1 VTNLLDNGPNIWQAE
16 CLEALN
22 PPLRASDLN
31 RSRRTPDRDALLREI
46 ERLRRENEK
55 LRDQAKQAAEE
66 IAEKNNQI
74 ADLERQLA
82 ARKQNSRNSSKPP
95 SSDGLAGESRLRG
108 RQQRRKPSGKKPG
121 GQPGHAG
128 KHRPQAPP
136 ERVNEVRTVLPEQCG
151 HCGHGLRQRLEEVQT
166 SGDVHRHQVVEVP
179 AIAAHIIEYQCHR
192 VICPRC
198 QKSTRAPIPEQAKR
212 QTGPQLTALVAY
224 LTVTCRM
231 PRRVLETVL
240 EQVLGTAVS
249 VGNTQACWEEAS
261 EAVAAPCQELE
272 QRLHREPVLNVD
284 ETGWR
289 TNGEKRY
296 LWAFVAAGFV
306 LYTIARTRG
315 SELLIQLL
323 GAVFEGI
330 LCSDRF
336 SGYLKYHQGKAQFCW
351 AHLKRNLLGV
361 LDFTKQTATER
372 FCRDALSVH
381 ASLFRLWHK
390 FRSGLIDRPQLLKRS
405 IRLQRRLFV
414 LAEAHL
420 DSPDR
425 QVQNLA
431 RALFEHAEQLF
442 TFLEHAGVEPTNNSA
457 ERALRTGVQ
466 WRKICFGN
474 RSAAG
479 EHATA
484 RLLTVT
490 QTCCLHKRSPLQYL
504 ASAISCHRSRQAV
517 PSLMSSQ
524 Q

>member
-1 VTNLLDNGPNIWQAE
+1 
-16 CLEALN
+16 LN
-22 PPLRASDLN
+22 PPPRASDPH
-31 RSRRTPDRDALLREI
+31 RRRRARDPEALLREI
-46 ERLRRENEK
+46 ERLRRENER

-66 IAEKNNQI
+66 IAEKDKQI

-108 RQQRRKPSGKKPG
+108 RQGRRKPSRRKPG
-121 GQPGHAG
+121 GQPGHPG

-136 ERVNEVRTVLPEQCG
+136 ERINEIHTVLPEQCG
-151 HCGHGLRQRLEEVQT
+151 HCGHGLAQRLAEVQT
-166 SGDVHRHQVVEVP
+166 SGEVHRHQVIEVP
-179 AIAAHIIEYQCHR
+179 VIAAHIIEYQCHR
-192 VICPRC
+192 VICPQC
-198 QKSTRAPIPEQAKR
+198 QKATRAPIPEQAKR
-212 QTGPQLTALVAY
+212 QTGPRLTALVAY

-249 VGNTQACWEEAS
+249 VGNTQTCWEEAS
-261 EAVAAPCQELE
+261 EAVATPYQELE
-272 QRLHREPVLNVD
+272 QQLHREAVLNVD

-296 LWAFVAAGFV
+296 LWAFVAGSFV
-306 LYTIARTRG
+306 LFTIAKTRG

-336 SGYLKYHQGKAQFCW
+336 SGYLKYHQGKAQLCW
-351 AHLKRNLLGV
+351 AHLKRNILGV
-361 LDFTKQTATER
+361 LDFTKQSATER
-372 FCRDALSVH
+372 FCRDALAVH

-390 FRSGLIDRPQLLKRS
+390 FRSGLIDRPQLLNRS
-405 IRLQRRLFV
+405 IRLQRRLLV
-414 LAEAHL
+414 LAETHL

-425 QVQNLA
+425 QVRNLA
-431 RALFEHAEQLF
+431 LALFEHAERLF

-466 WRKICFGN
+466 WRKVCFGN
-474 RSAAG
+474 RSAVG
-479 EHATA
+479 ERATA

-490 QTCCLHKRSPLQYL
+490 QTCRLHRRNTLQYL
-504 ASAISCHRSRQAV
+504 ATAISSHRLRQAV
-517 PSLMSSQ
+517 PSLMPRQ
-524 Q
+524 P

>member
-1 VTNLLDNGPNIWQAE
+1 M
-16 CLEALN
+16 N
-22 PPLRASDLN
+22 PPHRASDVGK
-31 RSRRTPDRDALLREI
+31 RRLAPDPDALLREI

-55 LRDQAKQAAEE
+55 LRDQAKQTTEE
-66 IAEKNNQI
+66 LAEKDKQI

-82 ARKQNSRNSSKPP
+82 ACKQNSRNSSKPP

-108 RQQRRKPSGKKPG
+108 RQQRSKPSRRKPG
-121 GQPGHAG
+121 GQPGHPG
-128 KHRPQAPP
+128 KHRPPAPP

-151 HCGHGLRQRLEEVQT
+151 HCGHGLGASLEEVQT
-166 SGDVHRHQVVEVP
+166 SGAVHRHQVVEVP
-179 AIAAHIIEYQCHR
+179 ALAAHIIEYQCHR
-192 VICPRC
+192 VVCPECR
-198 QKSTRAPIPEQAKR
+198 QSTRAAIPEQAKR

-240 EQVLGTAVS
+240 EQVLGTVVS
-249 VGNTQACWEEAS
+249 LGNTQACWEEAS

-272 QRLHREPVLNVD
+272 QQLNREAVLNVD

-296 LWAFVAAGFV
+296 LWAFVAARFV
-306 LYTIARTRG
+306 LFTIARTRG

-351 AHLKRNLLGV
+351 AHLKRNILGV
-361 LDFTKQTATER
+361 LDFTKFTATER
-372 FCRDALSVH
+372 FCRDALAVH

-390 FRSGLIDRPQLLKRS
+390 FRGGLIDRPQLLIRS
-405 IRLQRRLFV
+405 IRLQRRLLV
-414 LAEAHL
+414 LAESHL
-420 DSPDR
+420 DSSDR
-425 QVQNLA
+425 QVRNLA
-431 RALFEHAEQLF
+431 LALFEHAGRLF

-474 RSAAG
+474 RSAVG
-479 EHATA
+479 ERATA
-484 RLLTVT
+484 RLLTVN
-490 QTCCLHKRSPLQYL
+490 QTCRLHQRSPLQYL
-504 ASAISCHRSRQAV
+504 AGAISCHRLRQPA
-517 PSLMSSQ
+517 PSLMPGGR
-524 Q
+524 

>member
-1 VTNLLDNGPNIWQAE
+1 M
-16 CLEALN
+16 LN
-22 PPLRASDLN
+22 PLHRASDLN
-31 RSRRTPDRDALLREI
+31 TPRRTPDRDALLREI
-46 ERLRRENEK
+46 ERLQHENQE
-55 LRDQAKQAAEE
+55 LRDQAKQTAEQ
-66 IAEKNNQI
+66 IAEKDQQI

-95 SSDGLAGESRLRG
+95 SSDGLAGESRSRG
-108 RQQRRKPSGKKPG
+108 RQQPGKSSSRRKPG
-121 GQPGHAG
+121 GQMGHPG

-136 ERVNEVRTVLPEQCG
+136 ERVNEVHTVLPERCS
-151 HCGHGLRQRLEEVQT
+151 HCGHGLGQRLEEVQT
-166 SGDVHRHQVVEVP
+166 NGDVHRHQVIEVP
-179 AIAAHIIEYQCHR
+179 TIAAHIIEYQCHR
-192 VICPRC
+192 VICPQC
-198 QKSTRAPIPEQAKR
+198 QKATRAAIPEQAKR
-212 QTGPQLTALVAY
+212 QTGPRLTALVAY
-224 LTVTCRM
+224 LTVTSRM

-249 VGNTQACWEEAS
+249 VGNTQSCWEEAS

-272 QRLHREPVLNVD
+272 QQLHREPVLNVD

-306 LYTIARTRG
+306 LFTIARTRG
-315 SELLIQLL
+315 SELLIQML

-336 SGYLKYHQGKAQFCW
+336 RGYLKYHRGKAQFCW
-351 AHLKRNLLGV
+351 AHLKRNILGV

-372 FCRDALSVH
+372 FCRDALAVH

-390 FRSGLIDRPQLLKRS
+390 FRGGLIDRPQLLNRS

-414 LAEAHL
+414 LAETHL

-431 RALFEHAEQLF
+431 RALFEHAERLF

-479 EHATA
+479 EFATA

-490 QTCCLHKRSPLQYL
+490 QTCRLHRRSPLQYL
-504 ASAISCHRSRQAV
+504 ATAISSYRVRQPA
-517 PSLMSSQ
+517 PSLMPKER
-524 Q
+524 

>member
-1 VTNLLDNGPNIWQAE
+1 M
-16 CLEALN
+16 N

-31 RSRRTPDRDALLREI
+31 HRRRAPDRDALLREN
-46 ERLRRENEK
+46 ERLRLENER

-66 IAEKNNQI
+66 IANKQRQIAEKNKEI
-74 ADLERQLA
+74 VDLERQLA

-108 RQQRRKPSGKKPG
+108 RQQPSLRSRRKPG
-121 GQPGHAG
+121 GQPGHPG
-128 KHRPQAPP
+128 KHRAQAPP
-136 ERVNEVRTVLPEQCG
+136 ERVNEVHTVLPEQCG
-151 HCGHGLRQRLEEVQT
+151 HCGHGLGHCLDEVQT
-166 SGDVHRHQVVEVP
+166 SGELHRHQVIEVP
-179 AIAAHIIEYQCHR
+179 AMAAHIIEYQCYR
-192 VICPRC
+192 VICPQC
-198 QKSTRAPIPEQAKR
+198 QQSTRAPIPEQAQR

-272 QRLHREPVLNVD
+272 QQLQREPVLNVD

-296 LWAFVAAGFV
+296 LWAFVAASFV

-336 SGYLKYHQGKAQFCW
+336 SGYLKYHQGQAQFCW
-351 AHLKRNLLGV
+351 AHLKRNILGV

-372 FCRDALSVH
+372 FCRNALAVH

-390 FRSGLIDRPQLLKRS
+390 FRSGLIDRPQLLNRS

-431 RALFEHAEQLF
+431 LALFEHGDRLF

-479 EHATA
+479 EVATA

-490 QTCCLHKRSPLQYL
+490 QTCRLHQRNALVYL
-504 ASAISCHRSRQAV
+504 ANAISCHRQGRSA
-517 PSLMSSQ
+517 PSIFEQ
-524 Q
+524 KP

>member
-1 VTNLLDNGPNIWQAE
+1 M
-16 CLEALN
+16 
-22 PPLRASDLN
+22 
-31 RSRRTPDRDALLREI
+31 
-46 ERLRRENEK
+46 
-55 LRDQAKQAAEE
+55 
-66 IAEKNNQI
+66 
-74 ADLERQLA
+74 
-82 ARKQNSRNSSKPP
+82 
-95 SSDGLAGESRLRG
+95 
-108 RQQRRKPSGKKPG
+108 
-121 GQPGHAG
+121 
-128 KHRPQAPP
+128 PP
-136 ERVNEVRTVLPEQCG
+136 ERVNEIHIVLPEQCG
-151 HCGHGLRQRLEEVQT
+151 HCGYGLGHRLGDVRT
-166 SGDVHRHQVVEVP
+166 SGELHRHQVIEMP

-192 VICPRC
+192 VVCPQC
-198 QKSTRAPIPEQAKR
+198 QQSTRAAIPEPAKR

-240 EQVLGTAVS
+240 EQVLGLAVS

-261 EAVAAPCQELE
+261 QAVEAPCQELE
-272 QRLHREPVLNVD
+272 QQLQREPVLNVD

-296 LWAFVAAGFV
+296 LWAFVAGSFV
-306 LYTIARTRG
+306 LYAIARTRG
-315 SELLIQLL
+315 SELLIRLL

-372 FCRDALSVH
+372 FCRDALAVH

-390 FRSGLIDRPQLLKRS
+390 FRSGLIDRPQLLNRS
-405 IRLQRRLFV
+405 IRLQRRLLV
-414 LAEAHL
+414 LAESHL
-420 DSPDR
+420 DSPDG

-431 RALFEHAEQLF
+431 LALFEHAGRLF
-442 TFLEHAGVEPTNNSA
+442 TFLEHPGVEPTNNSA

-490 QTCCLHKRSPLQYL
+490 QTCRLNRRSPLQYL
-504 ASAISCHRSRQAV
+504 VTAISCHRLRRSV
-517 PSLMSSQ
+517 PSLLPGQ
-524 Q
+524 L

>member
-1 VTNLLDNGPNIWQAE
+1 M
-16 CLEALN
+16 
-22 PPLRASDLN
+22 
-31 RSRRTPDRDALLREI
+31 REI
-46 ERLRRENEK
+46 ERLQRENDQ
-55 LRDQAKQAAEE
+55 LRDKARRATEE
-66 IAEKNNQI
+66 IAEKEKQI

-82 ARKQNSRNSSKPP
+82 SRKQNSRNSSKPP
-95 SSDGLAGESRLRG
+95 SSDGLAGESRTRG
-108 RQQRRKPSGKKPG
+108 RPEGKKRSRKKPG

-128 KHRPQAPP
+128 RHRLQAPP
-136 ERVNEVRTVLPEQCG
+136 ERVNEVHSVFPGQCG
-151 HCGHGLRQRLEEVQT
+151 HCGHEFQQQEQ
-166 SGDVHRHQVVEVP
+166 SSPDVHRHQVVEVP

-192 VICPRC
+192 LVCPQCR
-198 QKSTRAPIPEQAKR
+198 KSTRAPVPEEAKR

-231 PRRVLETVL
+231 PRRALETVL
-240 EQVLGTAVS
+240 EQVLGTVVS
-249 VGNTQACWEEAS
+249 VGNIQTCWEEAS
-261 EAVAAPCQELE
+261 EAVAMPCQEME
-272 QRLHREPVLNVD
+272 QQLQRELVLNVD

-351 AHLKRNLLGV
+351 AHLKRNILGV

-372 FCRDALSVH
+372 FCRDALAVH

-390 FRSGLIDRPQLLKRS
+390 FRGGSIDRRQLLCRS
-405 IRLQRRLFV
+405 IRLQRRLLV
-414 LAEAHL
+414 LAETNL

-425 QVQNLA
+425 QVRNLA
-431 RALFEHAEQLF
+431 RALFEHAERLF

-474 RSAAG
+474 RSVAG
-479 EHATA
+479 ERATA
-484 RLLTVT
+484 RLLSVT
-490 QTCCLHKRSPLQYL
+490 QTCRLHGRSPLPYL
-504 ASAISCHRSRQAV
+504 SDAISNHRLRQAA
-517 PSLMSSQ
+517 PSLIPKG
-524 Q
+524 

>member
-1 VTNLLDNGPNIWQAE
+1 LDLSKRRQA
-16 CLEALN
+16 
-22 PPLRASDLN
+22 
-31 RSRRTPDRDALLREI
+31 PDRDALLREN
-46 ERLRRENEK
+46 ELLRRENEK
-55 LRDQAKQAAEE
+55 LREQSRRSAEE
-66 IAEKNNQI
+66 IAKREKQIGEKDKQIAEKNKEI

-95 SSDGLAGESRLRG
+95 SSDGLAGESRVRG
-108 RQQRRKPSGKKPG
+108 RAQHRKPRGRKPG
-121 GQPGHAG
+121 GQPGHPG

-136 ERVNEVRTVLPEQCG
+136 ERVNEVHTVLPEKCG
-151 HCGHGLRQRLEEVQT
+151 HCGHGLGQRLEEVQT
-166 SGDVHRHQVVEVP
+166 GGEAHRHQVVEVP

-192 VICPRC
+192 VICPQC

-240 EQVLGTAVS
+240 EQVLGTTVS

-261 EAVAAPCQELE
+261 EAAATPCQELE
-272 QRLHREPVLNVD
+272 QQLHREAVLNVD

-296 LWAFVAAGFV
+296 LWAFVAPAFV
-306 LYTIARTRG
+306 LYTIAKTRG

-336 SGYLKYHQGKAQFCW
+336 SGYLKYHKGKAQFCW
-351 AHLKRNLLGV
+351 AHLKRNILGV
-361 LDFTKQTATER
+361 LDFTKLTATER
-372 FCRDALSVH
+372 FCRDALAVH

-405 IRLQRRLFV
+405 IRLQQRLFV
-414 LAEAHL
+414 LAETNL
-420 DSPDR
+420 DNPDR
-425 QVQNLA
+425 QVRNLA
-431 RALFEHAEQLF
+431 RALFEHADRLF
-442 TFLEHAGVEPTNNSA
+442 TFLEYAGVEPTNNSA

-466 WRKICFGN
+466 WRKICFGS

-479 EHATA
+479 ELATA

-490 QTCCLHKRSPLQYL
+490 QTCRLRHRSALQYL
-504 ASAISCHRSRQAV
+504 ASAISFHRSHQTV
-517 PSLMSSQ
+517 PSLLPSRAL
-524 Q
+524 

>member
-1 VTNLLDNGPNIWQAE
+1 M
-16 CLEALN
+16 N
-22 PPLRASDLN
+22 PPHRASDHN
-31 RSRRTPDRDALLREI
+31 ERGQAPDRDSLLREI

-55 LRDQAKQAAEE
+55 LRDRAKRAVEE
-66 IAEKNNQI
+66 IAEKDKQI

-82 ARKQNSRNSSKPP
+82 VRKQNSRNSSKPP
-95 SSDGLAGESRLRG
+95 SSDGLAGDSRLRG
-108 RQQRRKPSGKKPG
+108 RPPRRQASRRKPG
-121 GQPGHAG
+121 GQPGHPG
-128 KHRPQAPP
+128 QHRSLVPP
-136 ERVNEVRTVLPEQCG
+136 ERVNEVRTVLPERCG
-151 HCGHGLRQRLEEVQT
+151 HCGHGLGQRLEEVQT
-166 SGDVHRHQVVEVP
+166 SEGVHRHQVMEVP
-179 AIAAHIIEYQCHR
+179 AMAAHIIEYQCHR
-192 VICPRC
+192 VVCPQC
-198 QKSTRAPIPEQAKR
+198 HQSTRAAIPEPAKR
-212 QTGPQLTALVAY
+212 QTGPRLTALVAY

-249 VGNTQACWEEAS
+249 LGNIQTCWEEAS
-261 EAVAAPCQELE
+261 EAVAAPYQELAQQLQQE
-272 QRLHREPVLNVD
+272 AVLNVD

-289 TNGEKRY
+289 TSGEKRF
-296 LWAFVAAGFV
+296 LWAFVAASFV
-306 LYTIARTRG
+306 VFTIAKTRG

-351 AHLKRNLLGV
+351 AHLKRNILGV

-372 FCRDALSVH
+372 FCRDALAVH

-390 FRSGLIDRPQLLKRS
+390 FRSGLIGRPQLLNRS

-414 LAEAHL
+414 LAETHL

-431 RALFEHAEQLF
+431 RALFEHAERLF

-479 EHATA
+479 ERATA

-490 QTCCLHKRSPLQYL
+490 QTCCMHRRSPLQYL
-504 ASAISCHRSRQAV
+504 ASAISCHRRRQPV
-517 PSLMSSQ
+517 PSLTPGKQ
-524 Q
+524 

>member
-1 VTNLLDNGPNIWQAE
+1 MTNLLDNGPNIWQAE

-336 SGYLKYHQGKAQFCW
+336 SGYLKYHQG
-351 AHLKRNLLGV
+351 
-361 LDFTKQTATER
+361 
-372 FCRDALSVH
+372 
-381 ASLFRLWHK
+381 HK

-431 RALFEHAEQLF
+431 RALFEHAERLF